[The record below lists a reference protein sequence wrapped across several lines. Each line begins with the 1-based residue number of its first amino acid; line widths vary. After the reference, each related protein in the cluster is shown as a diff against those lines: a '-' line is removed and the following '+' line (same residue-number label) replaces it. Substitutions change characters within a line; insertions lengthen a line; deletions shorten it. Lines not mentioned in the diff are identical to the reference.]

1 MRPQPVIVN
10 CGHLVTTAGTRSAS
24 RRKAQVAWP
33 AGKMELLAADEANR
47 VAIDKKVTAVTAF
60 VRKISH

>member
-1 MRPQPVIVN
+1 
-10 CGHLVTTAGTRSAS
+10 
-24 RRKAQVAWP
+24 
-33 AGKMELLAADEANR
+33 MELLAADEANR